1 MNAVKSFALVTG
13 MLLVTGCGH
22 HGAYHHGGSQSG
34 VMGQGHGADQGKEVM
49 AAVEKAVPDPDK
61 AKRVQDALKEIM
73 EEAAQS
79 YKQNREYHRKLY
91 ELNANYTA
99 TPEEFTRIL
108 DDLNN
113 NRMRTGAK
121 ILATRFKI
129 KEMLTAEEWKA
140 FTDNLNASRAR
151 YMHGHEATE
160 GKDGK
165 KDGY

>member
-1 MNAVKSFALVTG
+1 MNVLKSFSLVAG
-13 MLLVTGCGH
+13 LLLVAGCGH
-22 HGAYHHGGSQSG
+22 GTYHHGGSQG
-34 VMGQGHGADQGKEVM
+34 GGMGPGQGADRGAEVM
-49 AAVEKAVPDPDK
+49 AAVTKAVPDPDK

-73 EEAAQS
+73 EEATQS
-79 YKQNREYHRKLY
+79 FKQNREFHRKLY
-91 ELNANYTA
+91 ELNADYNA
-99 TPEEFTRIL
+99 TPEQFTKVL

-121 ILATRFKI
+121 ILSTRFKI
-129 KEMLTAEEWKA
+129 KEILTAEEWKA

-151 YMHGHEATE
+151 YMHGHEAAE

>member
-1 MNAVKSFALVTG
+1 MNVVKSCALVAG
-13 MLLVTGCGH
+13 MLLVAGCGH
-22 HGAYHHGGSQSG
+22 HGAYHHGGGQG
-34 VMGQGHGADQGKEVM
+34 GGMGQGHGVDREKEVM

-61 AKRVQDALKEIM
+61 AKRVQDALKGII
-73 EEAAQS
+73 EEASQS
-79 YKQNREYHRKLY
+79 YKQNREFHRKLY
-91 ELNANYTA
+91 ELNASYTA
-99 TPEEFTRIL
+99 APEEFTRIL

-113 NRMRTGAK
+113 SRMRTGAK
-121 ILATRFKI
+121 ILATRFKV

-160 GKDGK
+160 GKEGK

>member
-1 MNAVKSFALVTG
+1 MNALRSFALAAG
-13 MLLVTGCGH
+13 LLLLAGCGH
-22 HGAYHHGGSQSG
+22 HGAYHHGGG
-34 VMGQGHGADQGKEVM
+34 AGGGMGHGHGADRGKEVM
-49 AAVEKAVPDPDK
+49 AAVEKAVPDPEK
-61 AKRVQDALKEIM
+61 ARRVQDALKEIM
-73 EEAAQS
+73 DEAAQS
-79 YKQNREYHRKLY
+79 YKQNREFHRKLY
-91 ELNANYTA
+91 ELNASYTA
-99 TPEEFTRIL
+99 APEEFTKIL

-113 NRMRTGAK
+113 NRMRTGAR

-151 YMHGHEATE
+151 YMHGHEAME

>member
-1 MNAVKSFALVTG
+1 MKAVKSFALIAG
-13 MLLVTGCGH
+13 LVLVAGCGH
-22 HGAYHHGGSQSG
+22 GSYHHGSSQSNG
-34 VMGQGHGADQGKEVM
+34 MGHGHGTDRGKEVM

-61 AKRVQDALKEIM
+61 AKRVQEALKEIM
-73 EEAAQS
+73 DEAAQS
-79 YKQNREYHRKLY
+79 YKQNREFHQKLY

-129 KEMLTAEEWKA
+129 KEILTAEEWKA

-151 YMHGHEATE
+151 YMHGHEAAE
-160 GKDGK
+160 GKDGRK
-165 KDGY
+165 EGY

>member
-1 MNAVKSFALVTG
+1 
-13 MLLVTGCGH
+13 MLLVAGCGGH
-22 HGAYHHGGSQSG
+22 HGTYQHGGG
-34 VMGQGHGADQGKEVM
+34 MGHGADRGKEVM

-61 AKRVQDALKEIM
+61 AKRVQEALKEIM
-73 EEAAQS
+73 EEATQS
-79 YKQNREYHRKLY
+79 YKQNREFHRKLY
-91 ELNANYTA
+91 DLNGNYNA
-99 TPEEFTRIL
+99 APEEFTKIL

-129 KEMLTAEEWKA
+129 KEMLTADEWKA
-140 FTDNLNASRAR
+140 FMDNLNASRAR

>member
-1 MNAVKSFALVTG
+1 MNVLRSFALVAG
-13 MLLVTGCGH
+13 LLLIAGCGH
-22 HGAYHHGGSQSG
+22 GSYKHGGGHGGS
-34 VMGQGHGADQGKEVM
+34 MGHDSDRGQKIM
-49 AAVEKAVPDPDK
+49 AAVEKSVPDPDK
-61 AKRVQDALKEIM
+61 AKRVQEALKEIM
-73 EEAAQS
+73 EEATQS
-79 YKQNREYHRKLY
+79 YKQNREFHRKLY
-91 ELNANYTA
+91 ELNASYTA

-129 KEMLTAEEWKA
+129 KDMLTAEEWKA
-140 FTDNLNASRAR
+140 FTDNLNAARAR
-151 YMHGHEATE
+151 YMHGHEAAE

>member
-1 MNAVKSFALVTG
+1 MNVLKSFALVAG
-13 MLLVTGCGH
+13 LVLVAGCGH
-22 HGAYHHGGSQSG
+22 GPYHHGGSQG
-34 VMGQGHGADQGKEVM
+34 GGMGQGHGADREAEVM
-49 AAVEKAVPDPDK
+49 AAVTKAVPDPEK

-73 EEAAQS
+73 EEATQS
-79 YKQNREYHRKLY
+79 FKQNREFHRKLY
-91 ELNANYTA
+91 ELNADYNA
-99 TPEEFTRIL
+99 TPEQFTKVL

-129 KEMLTAEEWKA
+129 KDMLTAEEWKA

-151 YMHGHEATE
+151 YMHGHEAAE
-160 GKDGK
+160 GQEGK

>member
-1 MNAVKSFALVTG
+1 MNVAKSCVLVAG
-13 MLLVTGCGH
+13 MLLVAGCGH
-22 HGAYHHGGSQSG
+22 HGAYQHGGGQG
-34 VMGQGHGADQGKEVM
+34 GGMGQGHGADRGKEVM

-79 YKQNREYHRKLY
+79 YKQNREFHRKLY

-99 TPEEFTRIL
+99 APEEFTRIL

-113 NRMRTGAK
+113 NRMRTGVK

-129 KEMLTAEEWKA
+129 REMLTAEEGKA
-140 FTDNLNASRAR
+140 FTNNLNASRDR
-151 YMHGHEATE
+151 YMHGHEAAD
-160 GKDGK
+160 GKEEK

>member
-1 MNAVKSFALVTG
+1 MNAVKSFALIAG
-13 MLLVTGCGH
+13 MLLVAGCGH
-22 HGAYHHGGSQSG
+22 HGAYHHGGGQGGG
-34 VMGQGHGADQGKEVM
+34 VGQGHGADRGKEVM
-49 AAVEKAVPDPDK
+49 AAVDKAVPDPDK

-79 YKQNREYHRKLY
+79 YKQNREFHRKLY
-91 ELNANYTA
+91 ELNANYA
-99 TPEEFTRIL
+99 AAPEEFTRIL

-140 FTDNLNASRAR
+140 FTDSLNASRAR
-151 YMHGHEATE
+151 YMRGHEAAE
-160 GKDGK
+160 GQEGK